1 MTSIKFLLSQPI
13 TSLDLNGV
21 LPTSSPDILFPAL
34 VHTDVLHLNQEE
46 TTIITGIT
54 IPTPPTLSSL
64 QQAASVL
71 FSHGVAIVA
80 ITLGE
85 EGAYVGVT
93 SSEGRILPESALS
106 WQARKWKPGT
116 DVLLPA
122 YPLTPGAQANTN
134 GAGDAFVAGLLLAL
148 LTTAPLTLEEATKV
162 ALLTA
167 LQRVDSSKREK
178 EDKMSFEEV
187 VALARRKE

>member
-1 MTSIKFLLSQPI
+1 MTSIKFLLAQPI

-21 LPTSSPDILFPAL
+21 LPSSSPEILLPAL

-46 TTIITGIT
+46 ATLITGHT
-54 IPTPPTLSSL
+54 ISTPPSL
-64 QQAASVL
+64 PSLREAAAVL
-71 FSHGVAIVA
+71 FSYGVAIVA

-85 EGAYVGVT
+85 EGAYVAVT
-93 SSEGRILPESALS
+93 PSEGRILPESALA
-106 WQARKWKPGT
+106 WQASKWTPGT

-122 YPLTPGAQANTN
+122 YPLTLGAQANTN

-148 LTTAPLTLEEATKV
+148 LTTAPLTLEQATKV

-167 LQRVDSSKREK
+167 LQRVDSSKRESK
-178 EDKMSFEEV
+178 NKLSYEELV
-187 VALARRKE
+187 DTARKD